1 VAKFQGA
8 GELSS
13 FLVHRAASAVH
24 ELKAIPDQAFLADV
38 DGCVEEIYERYALDE
53 LTVSG
58 VDGVHSEGS
67 RATKVAEHDTWDRRS
82 FQVDGT
88 EITIRIPFTGS
99 RELWSYQPSTRYVTA
114 AYLHIRQIANDH
126 FVFVMG
132 ARELDPNQVRGAL
145 EQSINQLSETAGWIN
160 TDVRNWLPRLRAD
173 LEATARDR
181 QGRLGRVSA
190 LDAALGIPIL
200 ATSADKAIPIPVK
213 RTPLKRPA
221 PAAPAPVTRQR
232 VLQDDVYQDVLR
244 TIEQMGRAMERTP
257 TAAKLK
263 EEELRNLIL
272 IVLNAN
278 YEGAVRGEV
287 FNGKGKTDLLLNWE
301 GDNAFIG
308 ECKNWTGPAKFR
320 EAIDQLLGYVT
331 WRDTKAALIL
341 FIKKG
346 APTDVIAK
354 ARAEIGSHAS
364 HVRLKAAVSETRFD
378 YILQSPDDPERHID
392 CALIAVV
399 IQQPAQPD

>member
-1 VAKFQGA
+1 VTKIQGA
-8 GELSS
+8 GDLSD
-13 FLVHRAASAVH
+13 FLEQCRASAVY
-24 ELKAIPDQAFLADV
+24 ELRAIPEQAFLADV

-67 RATKVAEHDTWDRRS
+67 RAARVTEYDTWDRRS

-99 RELWSYQPSTRYVTA
+99 QELWSYRPSTRYGTA
-114 AYLHIRQIANDH
+114 AYLQIKQIGNGH

-132 ARELDPNQVRGAL
+132 ARELDPDQVRGAL
-145 EQSINQLSETAGWIN
+145 EGSIRQLSETADWIN

-200 ATSADKAIPIPVK
+200 ATSAEKAIPIPVK
-213 RTPLKRPA
+213 RMPLKRQA
-221 PAAPAPVTRQR
+221 PAAPQPPIRQR

-308 ECKNWTGPAKFR
+308 ECKNWTGPAKFS

-346 APTDVIAK
+346 APTDIIGK
-354 ARAEIGSHAS
+354 ARAEIESHAS
-364 HVRLKAAVSETRFD
+364 HVRLKGAVSETRFD
-378 YILQSPDDPERHID
+378 YLLRSPNDPDRHID

-399 IQQPAQPD
+399 IQPPAE